1 MAMVES
7 ERNLLFGILALQN
20 GLIDQP
26 DLIAAFQRWSTE
38 RVRPMSQI
46 LVERGALT
54 DGDRAMLEG
63 LVRRHVEKQL
73 CEPEPAPA
81 VIAPPVALAEMQ
93 HAASSDRDL
102 EESPPHSPSGGN
114 GDPSRAAE
122 FTRGVGH
129 DREPEESMD
138 WSFSLGQS
146 TAEGGRFRLLRH
158 HARGGIGVV
167 FVALDSELHREVAL
181 KQIQPQHADDP
192 TSRARFLIEAEVT
205 GRLEHPGIVPVYG
218 LGTSDRGRPFYAM
231 RFVRG
236 QSLKDAV
243 ESFHQA
249 DRRSARDPV
258 ERALALRQLLGRF
271 IDVCNAIGYAHSRG
285 VLHRDLKPANVL
297 LGPYGE
303 TLVVDWGLAKVV
315 GREDPTPRP
324 AAEMTLRPASPAGN
338 SETMAGAA
346 IGTPLYMSPE
356 QAEGRLAQIGP
367 ASDIYCLGGTLYCL
381 LAGRPALEGLEVDEI
396 MTRVRRGEI
405 PPPSQINP
413 RVPAALGAIVSK
425 AMALRPSDRYASAR
439 DLAEEVERWLADE
452 PISAHREPVWERA
465 RRWMRRRKT
474 TAAAIAATVVA
485 STIGLAAVL
494 AVQTRA
500 NASLKAANLNLA
512 EANQRASDANRA
524 LLLANARE
532 RARFDLSL
540 EAIKTFHAGVSED
553 LLLKEK
559 QFDGLRTKLL
569 RGATDFYQR
578 LEDLLKDAADPRSRA
593 ALGQAYHDIG
603 ELTAKIGSQAE
614 AMSALKRSR
623 DLRTALAAEPSADA
637 AAKLEAGQ
645 SLIAVGDLQ
654 EATGES
660 KAALE
665 SYQQARALLE
675 PLALPGPESAAYR
688 AAVARCLHGI
698 ASVQYHAGHA
708 SESLALHEE
717 ARAIRQALAGSSPDN
732 TQFERDL
739 AASYRDI
746 GTIHRAS
753 GRSTEALNSYER
765 ARAIG
770 QALADAHPSDTQF
783 QSDLAQS
790 HSDIGFLHHE
800 TGHLAQAQASLEQAR
815 TILQKLAEA
824 NPAVTR
830 FEGDLAQNLQV
841 IGSIQE
847 QTGHPGEALASYERA
862 LAILQKL
869 ADLNPAL
876 TVFQN
881 RLAMSHAYLGLARRR
896 SGRPA
901 EAAAEFERA
910 VAIMERLANLQ
921 PDGYNLYNLACFR
934 SLLSGI
940 AAQPGA
946 GLSADEIARFGAQ
959 AVSALRQAVAAGFQD
974 VAFMRRD
981 TDLDP
986 LRTRPDFQML
996 LLDLGFPEMPL
1007 AMPRPH

>member
-1 MAMVES
+1 MALVES

-20 GLIDQP
+20 GMIEQP
-26 DLIAAFQRWSTE
+26 DLIAAFQCWAKEQARS
-38 RVRPMSQI
+38 MAQI
-46 LVERGALT
+46 LVDREALT
-54 DGDRAMLEG
+54 EADRAMLEG
-63 LVRRHVEKQL
+63 LVRRHVEKHGGDAEPKRADAEAPGDRGEEPRASASPDPYVEDLLEQL
-73 CEPEPAPA
+73 
-81 VIAPPVALAEMQ
+81 
-93 HAASSDRDL
+93 SSDA
-102 EESPPHSPSGGN
+102 N
-114 GDPSRAAE
+114 GDPAGSGD
-122 FTRGVGH
+122 FTRGVGQQ
-129 DREPEESMD
+129 REVEQSLD
-138 WSFSLGQS
+138 WSFSLGQT

-181 KQIQPQHADDP
+181 KQIHPQHADDP

-218 LGTSDRGRPFYAM
+218 LGVNDHGRPFYAM

-236 QSLKDAV
+236 QSLKEAV

-249 DRRSARDPV
+249 DRRSGRDPV
-258 ERALALRQLLGRF
+258 ERTLALRQLLGRF
-271 IDVCNAIGYAHSRG
+271 IDVCNAIAYAHSRG
-285 VLHRDLKPANVL
+285 VLHRDLKPANIL

-315 GREDPTPRP
+315 GRDDPTPRP
-324 AAEMTLRPASPAGN
+324 AAEMTLRPASPAGS

-356 QAEGRLAQIGP
+356 QAEGQLAQIGP

-381 LAGRPALEGLEVDEI
+381 LTGRPALQGLEVDEI
-396 MTRVRRGEI
+396 IARVRRGEI

-413 RVPAALGAIVSK
+413 RVPAALEAIVLK
-425 AMALRPSDRYASAR
+425 AMALRPSDRYPSAR
-439 DLAEEVERWLADE
+439 HLAEEVERWLADE
-452 PISAHREPVWERA
+452 PVSARREPIWERA
-465 RRWMRRRKT
+465 RRWMRRRRT
-474 TAAAIAATVVA
+474 TAAAIAASVVA

-500 NASLKAANLNLA
+500 NASLKAANLDLA
-512 EANQRASDANRA
+512 KANQRASDANRD
-524 LLLANARE
+524 LRLANARE

-559 QFDGLRTKLL
+559 QFDSLRTKLL

-578 LEDLLKDAADPRSRA
+578 LEDLLKSQADHRSRA

-614 AMSALKRSR
+614 AMSALKRGL
-623 DLRTALAAEPSADA
+623 DLRLALAGEPGADPSSKLVA
-637 AAKLEAGQ
+637 AN
-645 SLIAVGDLQ
+645 SLIAVGNLQ

-660 KAALE
+660 SGALE

-675 PLALPGPESAAYR
+675 PLAQSEPHSASYR
-688 AAVARCLHGI
+688 ATVAKCLHGI
-698 ASVQYHAGHA
+698 ASVQYHTGHA
-708 SESLALHEE
+708 SESLALHEQ
-717 ARAIRQALAGSSPDN
+717 ARTIRQSLAESSPGI
-732 TQFERDL
+732 TQFQHDL
-739 AASYRDI
+739 AVSYRDI
-746 GTIHRAS
+746 GTIQRAS
-753 GRSTEALNSYER
+753 GHSTEALAAYER
-765 ARAIG
+765 ARAIS
-770 QALADAHPSDTQF
+770 QTLADAHPLDTQF

-790 HSDIGFLHHE
+790 HSDIGFAYHE
-800 TGHLAQAQASLEQAR
+800 TGQLALAQASLELAR

-830 FEGDLAQNLQV
+830 FEGDLAQDLQV
-841 IGSIQE
+841 IGSIE
-847 QTGHPGEALASYERA
+847 DQTGHPDQALASYERA
-862 LAILQKL
+862 MGILQKV
-869 ADLNPAL
+869 ADLNPTL

-881 RLAMSHAYLGLARRR
+881 RLAMSHSYVGLARKRG
-896 SGRPA
+896 GRPA
-901 EAAAEFERA
+901 EAADEFKKS
-910 VAIMERLANLQ
+910 VAIMERLSSLQ

-940 AAQPGA
+940 AAEPGS
-946 GLSADEIARFGAQ
+946 GLTPDEVTRLGGQ
-959 AVSALRQAVAAGFQD
+959 AVLALRQAVAAGFHD
-974 VAFMRRD
+974 VAFMRKD

-986 LRTRPDFQML
+986 LRKRADFQLL
-996 LLDLGFPEMPL
+996 LLDLAFPEMPISRS
-1007 AMPRPH
+1007 P